1 MLKQR
6 VITAIV
12 LLLVLGGVLSWPSPW
27 AFGALMTLFMAA
39 AAWEWAR
46 LSGYQTVASLV
57 FAAVAMLGC
66 ALMLMAQWHL
76 CTGSALRN
84 AMTIWTVLWLLAA
97 LYLLHS
103 GVAIWSLIPRGLR
116 MVAGLLGLWAAW
128 LAVTQLHARQGVWY
142 LLSVLALVWV
152 ADIGAYFAGRAFGKR
167 KLAPTISPGKSW
179 AGAVGGAIGVVVL
192 AVAGAS
198 LLQDTPNL
206 YTDVLQRGGWL
217 ALVVLALGI
226 DVLSVL
232 GDLLES
238 LMKRGMGVK
247 DSSRLLPGHGG
258 VLDRIDSLLPVL
270 PFTLAAVLWL

>member
-12 LLLVLGGVLSWPSPW
+12 LLLVLAGVLACPLPW

-46 LSGYQTVASLV
+46 LSGYQMAASLG
-57 FAAVAMLGC
+57 FATVAMLGC
-66 ALMLMAQWHL
+66 AAMLAAQWHL
-76 CTGSALRN
+76 CAGLALRY
-84 AMTIWTVLWLLAA
+84 AMSAWAALWLLAA
-97 LYLLHS
+97 VCLLRS
-103 GVAIWSLIPRGLR
+103 GVAAWPRIPRGLR
-116 MVAGLLGLWAAW
+116 MTAGLVSLWAAW
-128 LAVTQLHARQGVWY
+128 LAVTHLHAIQGAWY

-192 AVAGAS
+192 AVAGAI
-198 LLQDTPNL
+198 LLQGTPNL
-206 YTDVLQRGGWL
+206 YADVLQRGGWL
-217 ALVVLALGI
+217 ALVLLALGI

>member
-46 LSGYQTVASLV
+46 LSGYQTVASLA

-206 YTDVLQRGGWL
+206 YADVLQRGGWL
-217 ALVVLALGI
+217 ALLLLALGI

>member
-192 AVAGAS
+192 AVVGAS
-198 LLQDTPNL
+198 LLQETPNL

-217 ALVVLALGI
+217 ALLLLALGI

>member
-206 YTDVLQRGGWL
+206 YADVLQRGGWL
-217 ALVVLALGI
+217 ALLLLALGI

>member
-6 VITAIV
+6 VITAIA
-12 LLLVLGGVLSWPSPW
+12 LLLVLGGVLSWPSAW

-46 LSGYQTVASLV
+46 LSAYQMPASLA
-57 FAAVAMLGC
+57 FAALAMLGC
-66 ALMLMAQWHL
+66 AAMLAAQWHL
-76 CTGSALRN
+76 STALALRY
-84 AMTIWTVLWLLAA
+84 AMTAWIGLWLLAA
-97 LYLLHS
+97 LCLLHK
-103 GVAIWSLIPRGLR
+103 GVHVWARIPRGLR
-116 MVAGLLGLWAAW
+116 MGAGLLGLWAAW
-128 LAVTQLHARQGVWY
+128 LAVTQLHARYGVWY

-179 AGAVGGAIGVVVL
+179 AGAVGGAAGVLML

-198 LLQDTPNL
+198 LLHNTPNF
-206 YTDVLQRGGWL
+206 YTDVAQRGGWL
-217 ALVVLALGI
+217 ALVLLALGI

-247 DSSRLLPGHGG
+247 DSSHLLPGHGG

>member
-12 LLLVLGGVLSWPSPW
+12 LLLVLGGVLACPLPW

-206 YTDVLQRGGWL
+206 YADVLQRGGWL
-217 ALVVLALGI
+217 ALLLLALGI

>member
-46 LSGYQTVASLV
+46 LSGYQTVASLA

-192 AVAGAS
+192 AVVGAS
-198 LLQDTPNL
+198 LLQETPNL

-217 ALVVLALGI
+217 ALLLLALGI

>member
-46 LSGYQTVASLV
+46 LSGYQTVASLA

-76 CTGSALRN
+76 CTGSALRY

-192 AVAGAS
+192 AVVGAS
-198 LLQDTPNL
+198 LLQETPNL

-217 ALVVLALGI
+217 ALLLLALGI